1 MSVIMFYETSDVDE
15 KQLTEFLKPTD
26 HYWEF
31 CQETLQY
38 SPINPDTEVL
48 SVFIHST
55 VTKELMDKMPKLKL
69 IATRSTETAHIDMD
83 YAAQRNIIVVNVPQY
98 GENTVAEHTF
108 AILLALAR
116 FLPQVTAKVRQGRFR
131 SDDYV
136 GFDLAGKT
144 MGIIGMGHI
153 GQRVAG
159 IAKGFGMEVL
169 AHDPSPDES
178 IAGALNFRYVGLDEL
193 LEGSD
198 IVSLHAKLNSD
209 NYHIINASTL
219 AKMKPGA
226 VLVNAAHGQLVET
239 RALLEALLADKLA
252 GAALDTIEGEHLLHS
267 KELVRAV
274 SANATA
280 PTTYTQIAEMQALLR
295 MNNVV
300 MTPHSGSNTREAIWK
315 INQVTSENI
324 MSFWYGNTPN
334 RVIPPQTTGRL
345 VILRHGQSEWNAL
358 GKWTGTT
365 DVSIT
370 EKGADQARSLG
381 DKLKDMRFDFAYT
394 SEQVRTKETLEAF
407 LEGASQQEVH
417 HEATRAIN
425 ERDYGIYT
433 GMKKGD
439 IQGIIG
445 QEAYDQLR
453 RSWDGPVEGGESLKD
468 VYERTIPFYLRIIL
482 PRLRHGQ
489 NVLVVAHGNSIRALM
504 KYIENVSD
512 EVIGET
518 EMPHECAIVYEVS
531 SDGRSKSKD
540 IIIYEEPSVDQPQ
553 EP

>member
-1 MSVIMFYETSDVDE
+1 MSVITFYETSDVDQ

-31 CQETLQY
+31 YQETLQY
-38 SPINPDTEVL
+38 SRINPETEVL

-55 VTKELMDKMPKLKL
+55 VTKELMDQMPKLKL
-69 IATRSTETAHIDMD
+69 IATRSAETAHIDMD
-83 YAAQRNIIVVNVPQY
+83 YAAQRNIIVVNVPKH

-108 AILLALAR
+108 AILMALAR
-116 FLPQVTAKVRQGRFR
+116 YLPQVTAKVRQGQFR

-136 GFDLAGKT
+136 GFDLAGRT
-144 MGIIGMGHI
+144 MGIIGMGRI
-153 GQRVAG
+153 GQRVAR
-159 IAKGFGMEVL
+159 IARGYDMEVL
-169 AHDPSPDES
+169 AYDPSPNES
-178 IAGALNFRYVGLDEL
+178 ISQSVDFRYVSLDEL
-193 LEGSD
+193 LENSD
-198 IVSLHAKLNSD
+198 VVSLHAVLNAD
-209 NYHIINASTL
+209 TYHIINSSTL
-219 AKMKPGA
+219 AKMKSGA

-239 RALLEALLADKLA
+239 RALLEALLAEKLA

-295 MNNVV
+295 LNNVV
-300 MTPHSGSNTREAIWK
+300 ITPHSGSNTREAIWR

-324 MSFWYGNTPN
+324 MAFWYGNTPN
-334 RVIPPQTTGRL
+334 RVVPSSTTGKL
-345 VILRHGQSEWNAL
+345 IVLRHGQSEWNAL

-370 EKGADQARSLG
+370 EKGVDQAKNLG
-381 DKLKDMRFDFAYT
+381 EKLKDLRLDFAYI
-394 SEQVRTKETLEAF
+394 SEQVRTKQTLEAF
-407 LEGASQQEVH
+407 LGGSSQPDVH
-417 HEATRAIN
+417 YEATKAIN

-433 GMKKGD
+433 GMKKND
-439 IQGIIG
+439 IEGIIG
-445 QEAYDQLR
+445 REAYDDLR

-489 NVLVVAHGNSIRALM
+489 NILVVAHGNSIRALM

-518 EMPHECAIVYEVS
+518 EMPHECAIVYEVN
-531 SDGRSKSKD
+531 SDGRSKRKD
-540 IIIYEEPSVDQPQ
+540 VIYYEESSA
-553 EP
+553 E

>member
-31 CQETLQY
+31 CKETLQY

-55 VTKELMDKMPKLKL
+55 ITKELMDQMPKLKL

-83 YAAQRNIIVVNVPQY
+83 YAAQRNIIVVNVPRY

-108 AILLALAR
+108 AILMALAR
-116 FLPQVTAKVRQGRFR
+116 FLPQTTAKVRQGQFR

-136 GFDLAGKT
+136 GFDMAGRT
-144 MGIIGMGHI
+144 MGIIGMGRI
-153 GQRVAG
+153 GQRVAK
-159 IAKGFGMEVL
+159 IARGFEMKVL
-169 AHDPSPDES
+169 AYDPSPSDS
-178 IAGALNFRYVGLDEL
+178 ARGATDFDYVSFDEL
-193 LEGSD
+193 LEQSD
-198 IVSLHAKLNSD
+198 IVSLHATLNTD
-209 NYHIINASTL
+209 TYHIINASTL
-219 AKMKPGA
+219 AKMKPGS
-226 VLVNAAHGQLVET
+226 VLVNAAHGHLVET
-239 RALLEALLADKLA
+239 RALLEALLSDQLA

-274 SANATA
+274 SANATS

-295 MNNVV
+295 LNNVV
-300 MTPHSGSNTREAIWK
+300 ITPHSGSNTKEAIWR
-315 INQVTSENI
+315 INQITSENI
-324 MSFWYGNTPN
+324 MSFWFGNTPN
-334 RVIPPQTTGRL
+334 RVIPSSTTGKL
-345 VILRHGQSEWNAL
+345 VVLRHGQSEWNAL

-370 EKGADQARSLG
+370 ETGVEQAKGLG
-381 DKLKDMRFDFAYT
+381 DKLRDLRLDFAYI

-407 LEGASQQEVH
+407 LKGSAQTDVH
-417 HEATRAIN
+417 FEATKAIN

-433 GMKKGD
+433 GMKKHD
-439 IQGIIG
+439 IEGIIG
-445 QEAYDQLR
+445 KEAYDDLR

-489 NVLVVAHGNSIRALM
+489 NILVVAHGNSIRALM

-512 EVIGET
+512 DVIGET
-518 EMPHECAIVYEVS
+518 EMPHECAFVYEVN
-531 SDGRSKSKD
+531 SDGRSKKKD
-540 IIIYEEPSVDQPQ
+540 VVNYEEPAQG
-553 EP
+553 